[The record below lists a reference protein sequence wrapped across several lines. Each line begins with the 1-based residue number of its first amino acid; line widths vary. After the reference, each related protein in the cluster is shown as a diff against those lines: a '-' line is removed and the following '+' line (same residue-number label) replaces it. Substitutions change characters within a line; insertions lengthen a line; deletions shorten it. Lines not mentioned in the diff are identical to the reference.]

1 MKKIKIDVVAVP
13 LSGHLYPTLNL
24 VKPLLDDPSMEI
36 RVFTGP
42 QKKAVTESL
51 GFTVVPILED
61 KVEEFERAANNDK
74 KLNLFSAYRQLSK
87 SLDLINHVSDQLLE
101 EWRVNRPDIVIADF
115 ITLSAGFVAE
125 ELEIPWITTM
135 ATQFAI
141 ETPYGPPCF
150 FGGMGVART
159 KKEEK
164 IQALCRK
171 LTRIGK
177 YCVAFLLRK
186 RLKRYNFKLY
196 NQNGVESI
204 YSPYAIFGIGMMEL
218 ELKTH
223 FPHQYA
229 WMGPLG
235 TSLEKAED
243 YPVDLSPYEDKTKV
257 LVTCGTQLP
266 WAKENLLEQTKQ
278 LAKEHPECHF
288 FVTLGDGAK
297 EFSKEEVAPNVTVVS
312 YLPYKE
318 YIPQMDYVIHHGGAG
333 IFYQCIIYG
342 KPALILPH
350 DYDQFDYAVRGVE
363 AGVAFSSK
371 RDNSKEIG
379 QAFDRLLAKE
389 NWTELENLRQVA
401 QSYHPTEILEGEI
414 HRLLA
419 TKEKE

>member
-42 QKKAVTESL
+42 QKKVVAESL

-150 FGGMGVART
+150 FGGIGIART

-177 YCVAFLLRK
+177 CCVAFLLRK

-196 NQNGVESI
+196 NKNGVETI
-204 YSPYAIFGIGMMEL
+204 YSPYAIFGIGMM
-218 ELKTH
+218 
-223 FPHQYA
+223 
-229 WMGPLG
+229 
-235 TSLEKAED
+235 
-243 YPVDLSPYEDKTKV
+243 
-257 LVTCGTQLP
+257 
-266 WAKENLLEQTKQ
+266 
-278 LAKEHPECHF
+278 
-288 FVTLGDGAK
+288 
-297 EFSKEEVAPNVTVVS
+297 
-312 YLPYKE
+312 
-318 YIPQMDYVIHHGGAG
+318 
-333 IFYQCIIYG
+333 
-342 KPALILPH
+342 
-350 DYDQFDYAVRGVE
+350 
-363 AGVAFSSK
+363 
-371 RDNSKEIG
+371 
-379 QAFDRLLAKE
+379 
-389 NWTELENLRQVA
+389 
-401 QSYHPTEILEGEI
+401 
-414 HRLLA
+414 
-419 TKEKE
+419 

>member
-42 QKKAVTESL
+42 QKKAVAESL

-101 EWRVNRPDIVIADF
+101 EWCVNRPDIVI
-115 ITLSAGFVAE
+115 
-125 ELEIPWITTM
+125 
-135 ATQFAI
+135 AI

-150 FGGMGVART
+150 FGGMGIART

-196 NQNGVESI
+196 NQNRVETI

-229 WMGPLG
+229 WLGPLG

-243 YPVDLSPYEDKTKV
+243 YPLDLSPYEDKKKI

-278 LAKEHPECHF
+278 LAKDHPECHF

-297 EFSKEEVAPNVTVVS
+297 DFSEEEVAPNVTVVS

-333 IFYQCIIYG
+333 IFYQCIEFK

-350 DYDQFDYAVRGVE
+350 DYDQFDYAIRGVE
-363 AGVAFSSK
+363 AGIAFQAHRNRTEEIQAGFNALLEKESWEKLERLNKLSK
-371 RDNSKEIG
+371 TYKPLDTLEFEI
-379 QAFDRLLAKE
+379 QRLLRRGTDGK
-389 NWTELENLRQVA
+389 L
-401 QSYHPTEILEGEI
+401 
-414 HRLLA
+414 
-419 TKEKE
+419 